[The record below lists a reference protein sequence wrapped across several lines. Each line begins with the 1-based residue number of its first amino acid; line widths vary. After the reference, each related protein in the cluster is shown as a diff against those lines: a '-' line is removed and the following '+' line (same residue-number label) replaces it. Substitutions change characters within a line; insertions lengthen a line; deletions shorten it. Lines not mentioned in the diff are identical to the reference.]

1 MKKLLLIDGNSL
13 MFRSYYATA
22 YTGNLMKTKDGLY
35 TNAVFGFCNM
45 LNKLLEKETYAFVAF
60 DAGKQTFRHK
70 EYDAYKGTRK
80 PLPEELKVQIPLI
93 KEYLDTIGVKRME
106 SLDYEADDLLAT
118 CANYLNKDFD
128 EFIVIT
134 GDHDLLQLVDEKVSV
149 ALTKKGVGDL
159 DIYTK
164 ENFQEKLGFLPNQL
178 IEYKGIVG
186 DSSDNLPGIKGIGD
200 KTAIKLLNDYKT
212 IEGILEH
219 LDSLTTRTRNLFI
232 ESKDIAL
239 KCRKLATLERNAK
252 VEIKEEDVI
261 IQKPNTKGL
270 IDFYSRME
278 FNSFIKKIKV
288 DTKIEE
294 QEITLEEKLELNGN
308 GYVVYDV
315 VGSNYI
321 KDEFLCVGVVI
332 DSRKYFLTPS
342 DLKKKEVKEY
352 FENEKYYKYVFDY
365 KGLAYIFRKYDIE
378 LKGVIFD
385 LLIASYLI
393 NPAYASDDFKVVAEN
408 YRLTD
413 LPYYENV
420 FGANTKLHKPEEKIY
435 QNYILKKCL
444 TLQEIKDEVF
454 SKVIDNEL
462 EYLMFVEMNLSQVL
476 SKMEYDGLKVDLNKL
491 EKIGK
496 DFTEKALQKEER
508 IYELAH
514 EKFNLNSPKQLGEVL
529 FDKLQIPYVKGKKK
543 GHNGYSTSADILEKL
558 SKDYEIVQ
566 EILDYRALAK
576 LNNTY
581 VNGLKDVCVNT
592 YIHPLYKQALTN
604 TGRLSSIEPN
614 IQNMPIRTELGQ
626 VIREVFVSRFTEGI
640 ILSADYSQIELR
652 ILAHM
657 SRDEKMI
664 SAFNSHTDFHMQ
676 TASQIYDID
685 VKDVTKEM
693 RRTAKAINFGIIYG
707 MSPWGLSESLGIT
720 PMEANIFINKYFYNY
735 PYAKNCLDDFIKYA
749 KENGYSKT
757 LYGRRRY
764 IQELSSSN
772 NNLRQFGERTAMNS
786 PIQGTAADII
796 KIAMNKVSEAIKRKN
811 LKSIMIAQVHDE
823 LVFDCPKEEIEIM
836 KQLVKEEMENAVK
849 LEVPLEVGIAS
860 GKNWFEAK

>member
-1 MKKLLLIDGNSL
+1 M
-13 MFRSYYATA
+13 
-22 YTGNLMKTKDGLY
+22 
-35 TNAVFGFCNM
+35 
-45 LNKLLEKETYAFVAF
+45 
-60 DAGKQTFRHK
+60 
-70 EYDAYKGTRK
+70 
-80 PLPEELKVQIPLI
+80 
-93 KEYLDTIGVKRME
+93 
-106 SLDYEADDLLAT
+106 
-118 CANYLNKDFD
+118 
-128 EFIVIT
+128 
-134 GDHDLLQLVDEKVSV
+134 
-149 ALTKKGVGDL
+149 
-159 DIYTK
+159 
-164 ENFQEKLGFLPNQL
+164 
-178 IEYKGIVG
+178 
-186 DSSDNLPGIKGIGD
+186 
-200 KTAIKLLNDYKT
+200 
-212 IEGILEH
+212 
-219 LDSLTTRTRNLFI
+219 
-232 ESKDIAL
+232 
-239 KCRKLATLERNAK
+239 
-252 VEIKEEDVI
+252 
-261 IQKPNTKGL
+261 
-270 IDFYSRME
+270 
-278 FNSFIKKIKV
+278 
-288 DTKIEE
+288 
-294 QEITLEEKLELNGN
+294 
-308 GYVVYDV
+308 
-315 VGSNYI
+315 
-321 KDEFLCVGVVI
+321 
-332 DSRKYFLTPS
+332 
-342 DLKKKEVKEY
+342 
-352 FENEKYYKYVFDY
+352 
-365 KGLAYIFRKYDIE
+365 
-378 LKGVIFD
+378 
-385 LLIASYLI
+385 
-393 NPAYASDDFKVVAEN
+393 
-408 YRLTD
+408 
-413 LPYYENV
+413 PYYENV

-664 SAFNSHTDFHMQ
+664 SAFNSHTDFHTQ

-720 PMEANIFINKYFYNY
+720 PMEANIFIN
-735 PYAKNCLDDFIKYA
+735 
-749 KENGYSKT
+749 
-757 LYGRRRY
+757 
-764 IQELSSSN
+764 LS
-772 NNLRQFGERTAMNS
+772 L
-786 PIQGTAADII
+786 IHI
-796 KIAMNKVSEAIKRKN
+796 
-811 LKSIMIAQVHDE
+811 
-823 LVFDCPKEEIEIM
+823 
-836 KQLVKEEMENAVK
+836 
-849 LEVPLEVGIAS
+849 
-860 GKNWFEAK
+860 

>member
-118 CANYLNKDFD
+118 CTNYLNNDFD
-128 EFIVIT
+128 EFVVIT

-159 DIYTK
+159 DIYTL
-164 ENFQEKLGFLPNQL
+164 ENFHEKLGFLPNQL

-212 IEGILEH
+212 IEGIFEH

-232 ESKDIAL
+232 ESKDVAL
-239 KCRKLATLERNAK
+239 KCRRLATLERNAK
-252 VEIKEEDVI
+252 VDISKDDVVIKDT
-261 IQKPNTKGL
+261 NTKEL
-270 IDFYSRME
+270 IDFYARME
-278 FNSFIKKIKV
+278 FNSFIKKLKV
-288 DTKIEE
+288 DTKVDSQDIE
-294 QEITLEEKLELNGN
+294 LETNINLNGN
-308 GYVVYDV
+308 GYLVYDI

-321 KDEFLCVGVVI
+321 KDEFLGIGVVI

-342 DLKKKEVKEY
+342 DLKKIEVKEY

-365 KGLAYIFRKYDIE
+365 KGLAYILRKYGIN
-378 LKGVIFD
+378 LKGAIFD

-393 NPAYASDDFKVVAEN
+393 NPSYASDDFKVVSEN
-408 YRLTD
+408 YESND

-435 QNYILKKCL
+435 INYILKKCL
-444 TLQEIKDEVF
+444 VLQKIKDEVF
-454 SKVIDNEL
+454 SKIIDNEL
-462 EYLMFVEMNLSQVL
+462 EYLMYVEMNLSQVL
-476 SKMEYDGLKVDLNKL
+476 SKMEYDGLKVDLDKL
-491 EKIGK
+491 DSIGT
-496 DFTEKALQKEER
+496 DLTDKAQMTEER
-508 IYELAH
+508 IYDLAG

-566 EILDYRALAK
+566 DILDYRALSK
-576 LNNTY
+576 LINTY
-581 VNGLKDVCVNT
+581 VKGLKEVCINS

-604 TGRLSSIEPN
+604 TGRLSSVEPN

-626 VIREVFVSRFTEGI
+626 VIREVFVSRFEEGL

-652 ILAHM
+652 ILAHI

-664 SAFNSHTDFHMQ
+664 NAFNSHIDFHTQ

-685 VKDVTKEM
+685 VSAVTKDM

-707 MSPWGLSESLGIT
+707 MSPWGLSENLGIT

-735 PYAKNCLDDFIKYA
+735 PSAKNCLDEFINYA
-749 KENGYSKT
+749 KEKGYSKT

-764 IQELSSSN
+764 IQELSNSN

-796 KIAMNKVSEAIKRKN
+796 KIAMNKVSEAIQKNN

-836 KQLVKEEMENAVK
+836 KKLVKEEMENAVK